1 MLIFYIKQAKHKYIM
16 ATIFL
21 FLLLSTIFTAE
32 AQSGQSSIEPGS
44 FLTVTNTTTTNS
56 SWLSPSGLYAFGFH
70 KQGNG
75 YAVGIFVEGIPQKT
89 VVWTANRDDP
99 PVPADARLTF
109 TSDGQLVLQSAKQG
123 NKASITNSPG
133 VATSASMLDS
143 GNFVLYNS
151 DNSTIWQ
158 SFDHPTDTLLPRQH
172 LLVQKV
178 LNSSV
183 SGSNHSTGRFL
194 LLMQLDGYL
203 AMYPVGTPYTLEY
216 GYWNYE
222 TPGQGNNVRLN
233 LDGDGHL
240 YLESGNATAGTVD
253 IHLGD
258 NSTKGLLYL
267 LRIDADGILR
277 LYSHSMDQNGTW
289 SVIWSQ
295 PDDKCA
301 PRGLC
306 GLNAYCVKTNQSF
319 GCNCLPGFALINKS
333 EMSSGCERNF
343 TAESCKPSMTYTMEA
358 VNNTIWEDKN
368 ISVLSSSTQ
377 EACKA
382 ACLQDCNCDA
392 AQFKQGECKKQS
404 LPLRFGRLLE
414 SDPNVAFIKVSIS
427 TPTTDRNVPKKSKK
441 GVIITSVSLVA
452 FAIVLVISG
461 VVMYRYRVWACKKES
476 YQFIQ
481 NKKESNHGN
490 IVLSEEVSLR
500 SFTYAELEK
509 VTDNFKEEIGR
520 GAFGIVYKGAIG
532 DAKKLIA
539 VKRLDK
545 LLAEREREFQTEMKV
560 IGRTH
565 HKNLVQ
571 LLGYC
576 HDGPN
581 RLLVYEYMSN
591 GSLADILFTPEKQP
605 CWDERMEIARNIARG
620 ILYLHEECMPH
631 IIHCDIKPQNIL
643 MDENMCAKISDFG
656 LSKLL
661 KLDESKT
668 YTDIR
673 GTRGYVA
680 PEWHRKMSVTVK
692 IDVYSF
698 GIVLLE
704 IICRRKSVDSNVA
717 EEEGILEEWAY
728 HCFECGELG
737 KLVNEEEVDK
747 KQLERITKV
756 ALWCIQ
762 YEPSLRPSMKKVL
775 QMLEGTVDIPDP
787 PSRSIPSSVWGKE

>member
-1 MLIFYIKQAKHKYIM
+1 M

-21 FLLLSTIFTAE
+21 FLLLSAIFAAE
-32 AQSGQSSIEPGS
+32 AQSGQSIIEPGS
-44 FLTVTNTTTTNS
+44 FLTATLTPTTNS
-56 SWLSPSGLYAFGFH
+56 SWLSPSGLYAFGFY

-99 PVPADARLTF
+99 LVPADATLNF
-109 TSDGQLVLQSAKQG
+109 TSDGQLVLQSAQQG
-123 NKASITNSPG
+123 TNTRITNSTG
-133 VATSASMLDS
+133 VASASMLDS
-143 GNFVLYNS
+143 GNFVLYSS
-151 DNSTIWQ
+151 DNNTIWQ
-158 SFDHPTDTLLPRQH
+158 SFNQSTDTLLPSQH
-172 LLVQKV
+172 LSVNEV
-178 LNSSV
+178 LTSSV
-183 SGSNHSTGRFL
+183 SDSNHSTGRFL
-194 LLMQLDGYL
+194 LLMQQDGYL
-203 AMYPVGTPYTLEY
+203 AMYPVGTPYTLQY
-216 GYWNYE
+216 GYWNYV
-222 TPGQGNNVRLN
+222 TPGQENNAKLN
-233 LDGDGHL
+233 LDDNGHL
-240 YLESGNATAGTVD
+240 YIDSITGTAGIVD
-253 IHLGD
+253 LNLGD

-289 SVIWSQ
+289 SITWSQ
-295 PDDKCA
+295 PDDKCR
-301 PRGLC
+301 PKGLC
-306 GLNAYCVKTNQSF
+306 GLNAYCVGTNQSF
-319 GCNCLPGFALINKS
+319 GCNCLPGFAPTNQS
-333 EMSSGCERNF
+333 EKSSGCERNF
-343 TAESCKPSMTYTMEA
+343 TADSCKGMSYTMEL
-358 VNNTIWEDKN
+358 VNNTKWEYKN
-368 ISVLSSSTQ
+368 ISVLSLTQ

-382 ACLQDCNCDA
+382 ACLEDCKCEAVLFED
-392 AQFKQGECKKQS
+392 GECKMQT
-404 LPLRFGRLLE
+404 LPFRFVTLE
-414 SDPNVAFIKVSIS
+414 QDDSFVALFKVGIP
-427 TPTTDRNVPKKSKK
+427 TPTTDRSKK
-441 GVIITSVSLVA
+441 EVIIISVSLVA

-476 YQFIQ
+476 YRFIP
-481 NKKESNHGN
+481 KKRESNHGN
-490 IVLSEEVSLR
+490 IVLSEEDSLR

-520 GAFGIVYKGAIG
+520 GAFGIVYKGAVG
-532 DAKKLIA
+532 DGKKLIA

-591 GSLADILFTPEKQP
+591 GSLADILFTPENQP

-620 ILYLHEECMPH
+620 ILYLHEECMPQ

-661 KLDESKT
+661 KPDESKT
-668 YTDIR
+668 FTDIR

-692 IDVYSF
+692 VDVYSF

-717 EEEGILEEWAY
+717 EEEAILEEWAY
-728 HCFECGELG
+728 NCFECGELG
-737 KLVNEEEVDK
+737 KLLNEEEVDK

-775 QMLEGTVDIPDP
+775 QMLEGTVDIPNP

>member
-1 MLIFYIKQAKHKYIM
+1 M

-21 FLLLSTIFTAE
+21 FLLLSAIFTAE
-32 AQSGQSSIEPGS
+32 AQTGQSSIEPGS
-44 FLTVTNTTTTNS
+44 FLTATLTTTTNS
-56 SWLSPSGLYAFGFH
+56 SWLSPSALYAFGFY

-75 YAVGIFVEGIPQKT
+75 YSVGIFVEGIPQKT

-99 PVPADARLTF
+99 PVPADAILNF
-109 TSDGQLVLQSAKQG
+109 TSDGQLVLQSAQQG
-123 NKASITNSPG
+123 TNKSILESPG
-133 VATSASMLDS
+133 GATSASMLDS

-151 DNSTIWQ
+151 NNNTIWQ
-158 SFDHPTDTLLPRQH
+158 SFNHSTDTLLPSQQ
-172 LLVQKV
+172 LLVQSLLK
-178 LNSSV
+178 SSV
-183 SGSNHSTGRFL
+183 SDSNHSTGRFL
-194 LLMQLDGYL
+194 LLMQQDGYL
-203 AMYPVGTPYTLEY
+203 AMYPVGTPYTIEY

-222 TPGQGNNVRLN
+222 IHGETDNAKLN
-233 LDGDGHL
+233 LDDNGHL
-240 YLESGNATAGTVD
+240 YLDSINGTAGMVD

-258 NSTKGLLYL
+258 NSTKGFLYL

-277 LYSHSMDQNGTW
+277 LYSHNMDQNGTW
-289 SVIWSQ
+289 SVTWSQ

-301 PRGLC
+301 PKGLC

-319 GCNCLPGFALINKS
+319 DCNCLPGFARINQS

-343 TAESCKPSMTYTMEA
+343 TAESCKASMTYTMEA
-358 VNNTIWEDKN
+358 VNNTIWEYKN

-382 ACLQDCNCDA
+382 ACLQDCKCEA
-392 AQFKQGECKKQS
+392 ALFKDGECKTQS
-404 LPLRFGRLLE
+404 LPFRFLTLRQGD
-414 SDPNVAFIKVSIS
+414 SNVALIKVGIS
-427 TPTTDRNVPKKSKK
+427 TPTTDGNVSKKSKK
-441 GVIITSVSLVA
+441 EVIIISVSLVA

-476 YQFIQ
+476 YQFIH
-481 NKKESNHGN
+481 KKKKSNLGN

-500 SFTYAELEK
+500 SFTYAELEQ
-509 VTDNFKEEIGR
+509 VTDNFKEELGR
-520 GAFGIVYKGAIG
+520 GSFGIVYKGAIG
-532 DAKKLIA
+532 DGKKLIA

-545 LLAEREREFQTEMKV
+545 LLADREREFQTEMKV

-581 RLLVYEYMSN
+581 RLLVYEFMSN

-620 ILYLHEECMPH
+620 ILYLHEECMPQ

-661 KLDESKT
+661 KPDETKT
-668 YTDIR
+668 FTDIR

-692 IDVYSF
+692 VDVYSF

-704 IICRRKSVDSNVA
+704 IICCRKCVDYNVA
-717 EEEGILEEWAY
+717 EEEAILEEWAY

-756 ALWCIQ
+756 ALWCIL

-775 QMLEGTVDIPDP
+775 LMLEETLDIPDP
-787 PSRSIPSSVWGKE
+787 PSRSIPPSVWDNE